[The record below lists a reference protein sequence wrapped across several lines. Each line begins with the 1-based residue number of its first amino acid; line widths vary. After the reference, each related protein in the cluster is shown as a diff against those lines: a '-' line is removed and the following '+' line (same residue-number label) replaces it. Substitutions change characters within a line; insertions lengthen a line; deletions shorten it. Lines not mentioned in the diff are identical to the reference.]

1 MSKKY
6 RKQKEPPFWLVI
18 TIVLFLLAGILTS
31 VIGIK
36 KIENYDHPYLFG
48 FIFGGIGAILGI
60 ITALKLKPFIAV
72 NRRLKNQYLPT
83 IMFIAVGYFG
93 IVLLMGSLLNQHLS
107 VVEHRGRYQVVN
119 KIRRE
124 AHFRSPEVNS
134 LYVNINGTT
143 RRLQCKHE
151 YFNQIHIGQ
160 KIDLWMYKSKLG
172 FDYIKL
178 PFDH

>member
-1 MSKKY
+1 MSKKS
-6 RKQKEPPFWLVI
+6 RKPKYPPLWLVI
-18 TIVLFLLAGILTS
+18 AMILFMLTGIFTTALG
-31 VIGIK
+31 VIN
-36 KIENYDHPYLFG
+36 IENYDQPYLFG
-48 FIFGGIGAILGI
+48 FIFGGIGVILGI
-60 ITALKLKPFIAV
+60 ITAKKLKPFIAV
-72 NRRLKNQYLPT
+72 NRRLKDNYGPA
-83 IMFIAVGYFG
+83 IMNIAVGYIG
-93 IVLLMGSLLNQHLS
+93 IVLLMGSLVNQHLS
-107 VVEHRGRYQVVN
+107 VIENRGRYEVVN

-151 YFNQIHIGQ
+151 YFNQVHIGQ

-178 PFDH
+178 PFDY